1 MKNTYFILLS
11 FLVLYSCSKQ
21 EFTDA
26 NDQFQRADSLFTKA
40 NNGLKTLDSITKKI
54 SDSNGIAK
62 KVLLPEIEK
71 QSQKIDST
79 LRSGNWRIDSIN
91 KEIEKITKNVKVGSD
106 VAKTLDSAN
115 EALKKGEN
123 AIAVLSKTADKIWKR
138 TKDSQATESK
148 ENPPGKQSHP
158 EIVHQPL
165 FKSGNLEI
173 KVADIAAAKELLAQ
187 KVNRTE
193 ARIINQRYERN
204 NDEENEIFRI
214 DVPVSNFDN
223 LMQTLNSLGDVQM
236 RKMETTGTDN
246 KSAQDAQITL
256 TLIQNADLLAEKTIE
271 HNGEKSNFQKESASA
286 FMKGFQVI
294 KTSFLFLLP
303 LWPFFLTGG
312 LVLYFVKRKKKKSAD
327 EIPSEMKFNKKNV
340 TAPESDQPEE
350 EEQSEPDYSK
360 YLPKK

>member
-1 MKNTYFILLS
+1 M
-11 FLVLYSCSKQ
+11 
-21 EFTDA
+21 
-26 NDQFQRADSLFTKA
+26 
-40 NNGLKTLDSITKKI
+40 DSITKKI

-91 KEIEKITKNVKVGSD
+91 KEIEKITKNVKLGSD

-138 TKDSQATESK
+138 TKDSQVTESK

-303 LWPFFLTGG
+303 FWPLFLTGG
-312 LVLYFVKRKKKKSAD
+312 LVLCFVKRKKKKSAD

-340 TAPESDQPEE
+340 TAPESDQPED

>member
-1 MKNTYFILLS
+1 M
-11 FLVLYSCSKQ
+11 
-21 EFTDA
+21 
-26 NDQFQRADSLFTKA
+26 
-40 NNGLKTLDSITKKI
+40 DSITKKI

-138 TKDSQATESK
+138 TKDSQVTESK
-148 ENPPGKQSHP
+148 ENPPGKQSHL

-303 LWPFFLTGG
+303 FWPLFLTGG
-312 LVLYFVKRKKKKSAD
+312 LVLCFVKRKKKKSAD